1 MLKHVLTEKS
11 FHLFYTLID
20 LFLQYLNMLSR
31 KQKWRKIKSRPL
43 PDAFDGDIEDGLGFE
58 SHTTQSLPKSDLRNL
73 PT

>member
-1 MLKHVLTEKS
+1 
-11 FHLFYTLID
+11 
-20 LFLQYLNMLSR
+20 MLSR

-73 PT
+73 PKLSPVE